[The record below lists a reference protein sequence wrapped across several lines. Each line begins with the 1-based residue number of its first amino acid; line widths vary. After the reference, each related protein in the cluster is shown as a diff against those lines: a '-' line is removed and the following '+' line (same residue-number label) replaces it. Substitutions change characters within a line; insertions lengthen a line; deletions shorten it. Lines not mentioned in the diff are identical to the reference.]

1 MKQLFLISCLF
12 LVSITASAQEKK
24 EKKNKNAQYEITVA
38 GNCDMCKKR
47 IEKAAYSVKGVK
59 KAQFHADH
67 FDVHLVI
74 DENKCSL
81 DDVKKAI
88 AKAGHD
94 TDTIKADDATYDNLH
109 HCCKYER
116 IE

>member
-1 MKQLFLISCLF
+1 
-12 LVSITASAQEKK
+12 
-24 EKKNKNAQYEITVA
+24 
-38 GNCDMCKKR
+38 MCKKR
-47 IEKAAYSVKGVK
+47 IDKAAYSVKGVK

-67 FDVHLVI
+67 FDIHLVI

-81 DDVKKAI
+81 EDVSKAI

-94 TDTIKADDATYDNLH
+94 TAMHKADDATYENLH

-116 IE
+116 LE